1 MTGPDIVRAGGA
13 RTAMTDTNFT
23 VTVARDLEDLIPGF
37 MQNRRSDVDAL
48 RSALRES
55 DFDKLFQL
63 GHRMKGV
70 GKSYGFAR
78 ITSLGVEIEEAVRSR
93 NPGSVDALISQYAE
107 YLDKVT
113 IEYE

>member
-1 MTGPDIVRAGGA
+1 
-13 RTAMTDTNFT
+13 MTDTNFT

-37 MQNRRSDVDAL
+37 MQNRRSDLDAL
-48 RSALRES
+48 RAALMQA

-70 GKSYGFAR
+70 GKSYGFGR
-78 ITSLGVEIEEAVRSR
+78 ITTLGIEIEEAVRSR
-93 NPGSVDALISQYAE
+93 NEGSLDALISQYAE
-107 YLDKVT
+107 FLDRVT

>member
-1 MTGPDIVRAGGA
+1 MTENA
-13 RTAMTDTNFT
+13 FT

-37 MQNRRSDVDAL
+37 MQNRRTEVDAL
-48 RSALRES
+48 RSALQDG
-55 DFDKLFQL
+55 DFEKLHQL

-78 ITSLGVEIEEAVRSR
+78 ISTVGLEIEEAVRERDHAALES
-93 NPGSVDALISQYAE
+93 LISGYAD

>member
-1 MTGPDIVRAGGA
+1 
-13 RTAMTDTNFT
+13 MTDSDLT

-48 RSALRES
+48 RAALRES

-78 ITSLGVEIEEAVRSR
+78 ITSLGVEIEEASRGR
-93 NPGSVDALISQYAE
+93 NPGSLDALISNYADF
-107 YLDKVT
+107 LDKVK